1 MSKID
6 KLKEIFQKAN
16 SLDSIISL
24 FQELK
29 FPVQKEENSLIVE
42 MDENG
47 FLEVFFFRIDQKLL
61 NGLVSTFIK
70 ESEY

>member
-16 SLDSIISL
+16 SLDSITSL

-29 FPVQKEENSLIVE
+29 FPVQKEENSLVVE

-47 FLEVFFFRIDQKLL
+47 FLEVFLFSDR
-61 NGLVSTFIK
+61 
-70 ESEY
+70 SEVAKRAGQHV